1 MRIRGRPV
9 RRTGSC
15 FGQGPLL
22 WLCRQARLPV
32 LPIRAE
38 ICGEQG
44 KDWYEVL
51 RERQR
56 EIETCRAMGMELPWF
71 NPQMELTPIPPDEE
85 EKEAKEE

>member
-1 MRIRGRPV
+1 MDPV
-9 RRTGSC
+9 KEI
-15 FGQGPLL
+15 QAVE
-22 WLCRQARLPV
+22 RQLALGV
-32 LPIRAE
+32 STMAE